1 MVESSPPPLP
11 PALSSRL
18 SSSIDPKTGMCK
30 HHPTVQLCEL
40 IQNNTR
46 WVVRRKICYKCG
58 SRPGAAGGKHHRP
71 GKCVSHVSRESKL
84 IGEETT
90 GTTSAERG
98 RQRSRSSSAMR
109 GNSRS
114 SRSLM
119 RSSSLSNDRH
129 PTAAT
134 GSGSN
139 GRGRSLSTTR
149 RSRSVSVGAS
159 GRERLNASNRN
170 MSVSR
175 ERGLP
180 ASAVEL
186 KKEDGDKLKSSNIQH
201 TKSMTT
207 IDRNEKVK
215 KNSKTDAN
223 KSYRNRALE
232 FTQKAME
239 VTEDEKGPS
248 QAIVPVERTKQVV
261 HDSAAE
267 ESNDFD
273 ESDPIIMIPTI
284 HLDDTSLPPP
294 PPRSSEEM
302 EIHEHRM
309 ELRRQHIRRQR
320 RESSSSRR
328 NSDANAHSQETTEKK
343 SRSPRRSSSLKQT
356 SNEGA
361 VSKEVRKNRRDEN
374 KVASSKPRKRPDSPT
389 PVSAAPVHPSLAVL
403 TALENHRKKV
413 DDKKHEPTNAVDQ
426 QRRGRSKDKKDKVD
440 DGLCKNTEEDG
451 ESETSSI
458 STASAKRY
466 QMQPGT
472 TSGMRSRST
481 PPVNVTVDRSKSRSK
496 SRPRIRAIDAPEE
509 KEVQLTVYDKTSSQ
523 RLSSAR
529 GSGSGVKKRS
539 SKVEKESTHDEDA
552 AENDKKKITKHS
564 KGKQQPKRSH
574 SSRSVPRENSTKVHP
589 EKQTSSSSAR
599 VSHRSS
605 RSLSGGLW
613 DADGNKIAEK
623 RTSKSVERSSSAA
636 KSSRR
641 CKSSEKSR
649 TSRSRHTSNT
659 HPESLSSDNLLRKSN
674 TKDVEPAVVY
684 KKRAKRRSRKE
695 ERRQTV
701 DSSEDIKPMTAISY
715 SEDERSHASS
725 ISAGSTSTIEES
737 FGSHDEDAKGDKPPA
752 DVREKAISVLNDVK
766 GGAKHFAVK
775 GKNAFGGLKGTSK
788 KWQSAIFM

>member
-1 MVESSPPPLP
+1 MVESPPPLP

-58 SRPGAAGGKHHRP
+58 SRPGAVGGKHHRP

-84 IGEETT
+84 IGEEAA

-109 GNSRS
+109 SNSRS

-175 ERGLP
+175 ERVLP
-180 ASAVEL
+180 TSVVEL

-201 TKSMTT
+201 TKSMAT

-223 KSYRNRALE
+223 KSYRNRAME

-248 QAIVPVERTKQVV
+248 QAIVPVERTKPVV
-261 HDSAAE
+261 QDCAAE
-267 ESNDFD
+267 DSNDFD

-320 RESSSSRR
+320 RENSSSRR
-328 NSDANAHSQETTEKK
+328 NSETTEKK

-356 SNEGA
+356 SNECA

-374 KVASSKPRKRPDSPT
+374 KAASSKPRKRPDSPT

-413 DDKKHEPTNAVDQ
+413 DDKKHVPANADDQ

-440 DGLCKNTEEDG
+440 DGQYKNTEEDG

-466 QMQPGT
+466 QMQPET

-509 KEVQLTVYDKTSSQ
+509 KEVQLAVYDKTSSK

-552 AENDKKKITKHS
+552 AGNGKKKITKHS
-564 KGKQQPKRSH
+564 SGKQQPKRSH
-574 SSRSVPRENSTKVHP
+574 SSPRSVPRENSTKVNP
-589 EKQTSSSSAR
+589 EKHKTSSDAR

-605 RSLSGGLW
+605 RSFSG
-613 DADGNKIAEK
+613 
-623 RTSKSVERSSSAA
+623 RTSKSAERSSSAA

-659 HPESLSSDNLLRKSN
+659 HPESLSSDDLLRRSN
-674 TKDVEPAVVY
+674 AKDVEPAVVY

-737 FGSHDEDAKGDKPPA
+737 FGSHDEDEKGAKPPA

-766 GGAKHFAVK
+766 GGAKQFAVK

>member
-1 MVESSPPPLP
+1 MVESPPPLP

-58 SRPGAAGGKHHRP
+58 SRPGAVGGKHHRP

-84 IGEETT
+84 IGEEAA

-109 GNSRS
+109 SNSRS

-175 ERGLP
+175 ERVLP
-180 ASAVEL
+180 TSAVEL

-201 TKSMTT
+201 TKSMAT

-223 KSYRNRALE
+223 KSYRNRAME

-248 QAIVPVERTKQVV
+248 QAIVPVERTKPVV
-261 HDSAAE
+261 QDCAAE
-267 ESNDFD
+267 DSNDFD

-320 RESSSSRR
+320 RENSSSRR
-328 NSDANAHSQETTEKK
+328 NSETTEKK

-356 SNEGA
+356 SNECA

-374 KVASSKPRKRPDSPT
+374 KAASSKPRKRPDSPT

-413 DDKKHEPTNAVDQ
+413 DDKKHVPANADDQ

-440 DGLCKNTEEDG
+440 DGQYKNTEEDG

-466 QMQPGT
+466 QMQPET

-509 KEVQLTVYDKTSSQ
+509 KEVQLAVYDKTSSK

-552 AENDKKKITKHS
+552 AGNDKKKITKHS
-564 KGKQQPKRSH
+564 SGKQQPKRSH
-574 SSRSVPRENSTKVHP
+574 SSSRSVPRENSTKVNP
-589 EKQTSSSSAR
+589 EKHKTSSDAR

-605 RSLSGGLW
+605 RSFSG
-613 DADGNKIAEK
+613 
-623 RTSKSVERSSSAA
+623 RTSKSAERSSSAA

-659 HPESLSSDNLLRKSN
+659 HPESLSSDDLLRRSN
-674 TKDVEPAVVY
+674 AKDVEPAVVY

-737 FGSHDEDAKGDKPPA
+737 FGSHDEDEKGAKPPA

-766 GGAKHFAVK
+766 GGAKQFAVK